1 MTAASVQGAQ
11 PGEGLRDGRLRG
23 GLRRVDAVLQKILV
37 LLCIVL
43 TAVMLATVAGQVVMR
58 YAFNSPLSWS
68 EELARFAMIWMA
80 FAAGALAFR
89 KGLHIKLEGMTLVP
103 RRFAGQAAAMVRA
116 IVLAILLALLYF
128 GWQITMRTLTQ
139 HSPAL
144 GVSMAWIYFS
154 IPFSCACM
162 VFFAVLGW
170 LFPVDEDR
178 PAAAVATPA

>member
-1 MTAASVQGAQ
+1 MRA
-11 PGEGLRDGRLRG
+11 
-23 GLRRVDAVLQKILV
+23 GLRRADAVLQTILA
-37 LLCIVL
+37 LLCIGL

-80 FAAGALAFR
+80 FCAGALAFR

-103 RRFAGQAAAMVRA
+103 RRFAGQAGAIVRA

-128 GWQITMRTLTQ
+128 GGQITMRTLGQ

-144 GVSMAWIYFS
+144 GLSMAWIYFS

-170 LFPVDEDR
+170 LFPADEAP
-178 PAAAVATPA
+178 PAASDAAAA

>member
-1 MTAASVQGAQ
+1 MTTASVQGAR
-11 PGEGLRDGRLRG
+11 PGEAGRGGRWRG
-23 GLRRVDAVLQKILV
+23 GLRLVDAVLQKVLV
-37 LLCIVL
+37 LLCIGL

-80 FAAGALAFR
+80 FAAAALAFR

-103 RRFAGQAAAMVRA
+103 RRFAGRAAAIVRA
-116 IVLAILLALLYF
+116 IVFAILLALLYF
-128 GWQITMRTLTQ
+128 GWQITMRTLSQ

-170 LFPVDEDR
+170 VFPVDEER